1 MNSAA
6 SSAPPTTRSPPGEA
20 ARRSTSDTTTE
31 RARVVFHAR
40 ASGSKDRE
48 YTILGISR
56 QMRAN
61 STTVGVAAGSRSADG
76 QNPAIS
82 SQVTRPSRKAPAA
95 ESHSFR

>member
-1 MNSAA
+1 MS
-6 SSAPPTTRSPPGEA
+6 
-20 ARRSTSDTTTE
+20 STSTE
-31 RARVVFHAR
+31 RARVVFQPR
-40 ASGSKDRE
+40 ASGERDRE

-61 STTVGVAAGSRSADG
+61 STMVGPAAGSRSARG

-95 ESHSFR
+95 ASHSLR